1 MAQEMNTKKLVKAC
15 LHSHLPQPSLNEV
28 LTDFFK
34 LNLKKGDEV
43 NHRSDCVRVTEARGG
58 NYLRKLKS
66 RTYSG
71 PGGNDARC

>member
-1 MAQEMNTKKLVKAC
+1 MNTKKLVKAC

-43 NHRSDCVRVTEARGG
+43 NHRSGEEIT
-58 NYLRKLKS
+58 
-66 RTYSG
+66 
-71 PGGNDARC
+71 